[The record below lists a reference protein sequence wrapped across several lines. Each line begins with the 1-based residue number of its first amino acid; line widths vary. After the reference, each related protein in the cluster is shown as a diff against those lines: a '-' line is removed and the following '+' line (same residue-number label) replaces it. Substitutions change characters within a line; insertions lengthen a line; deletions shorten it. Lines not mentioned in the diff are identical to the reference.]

1 MLISLKKQYS
11 HGASWVLVIYLS
23 FMVSGCSFRPAEIS
37 PEEARILQTRVFSG
51 SPEEVAK
58 AVTTVLQDIH
68 YTLGSVDMGLGIIT
82 ATRTSEKLLAPISRE
97 TEVEGDVAD
106 EMGTFC
112 LIAGG
117 IAVVGLLLAFIFGGS
132 DDDEENE
139 GHDRGEQRQGRWRH
153 NHHDSSSIYV
163 GSDGSGPDSYTY
175 TMTINMEEV
184 SLQQTSL
191 RVTVQGQH
199 FEGMGV
205 VESGPVQSQDFYSD
219 FFNRLQSALN
229 G

>member
-1 MLISLKKQYS
+1 MLYSLKNHYS

-23 FMVSGCSFRPAEIS
+23 FMVSGCSIRPAEIS
-37 PEEARILQTRVFSG
+37 PEEARILQTRMFSG

-82 ATRTSEKLLAPISRE
+82 ATRTSEKLLAPMSRE
-97 TEVEGDVAD
+97 AEVEGDVAD
-106 EMGTFC
+106 EVGTFC

-139 GHDRGEQRQGRWRH
+139 GHDRGEQTHSRWRH

-184 SLQQTSL
+184 SLQQTSV

-199 FEGMGV
+199 FEGSGV
-205 VESGPVQSQDFYSD
+205 VESGPVQSQEFYID